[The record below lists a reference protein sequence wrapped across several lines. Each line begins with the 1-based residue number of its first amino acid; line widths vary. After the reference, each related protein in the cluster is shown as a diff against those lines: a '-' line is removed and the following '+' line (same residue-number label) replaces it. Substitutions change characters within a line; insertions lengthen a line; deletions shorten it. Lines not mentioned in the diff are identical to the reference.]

1 MKVLFD
7 HQIFTLQKFGGISRY
22 VVRLAE
28 MLKSEGH
35 TPEISAAMHQ
45 NYFLSQSKE
54 FGHGRYYSEQFLR
67 GQGRFAL
74 LFNDWVFRFKQK
86 VFKPDIVHET
96 FFSGRSL
103 KSKKYPTVLTVYD
116 MIHEKFPESF
126 PANDKTAEAKRH
138 AVQRA
143 DLVLC
148 ISESTR
154 EDLLSF
160 VETDPSK
167 VKVTYLGFDPVTHVS
182 SAKIQYAPTDKPF
195 LLYVGSRGGYKNFSV
210 FMSAF
215 AELGEKFANLQVVA
229 FGGGLFSEQ
238 ELALQSKLGI
248 ADRVFQIGGGDDFLN
263 CMYQQAVAF
272 VFPSLYEGFGIPPLE
287 AMANGCPVIS
297 SNRSSM
303 PEVIGNA
310 GLFFNPEQAAELK
323 SAIVKVVEDQHL
335 RETLVAFGYERIKEF
350 SWQKCMEN
358 TLKEYQELL
367 DNV

>member
-1 MKVLFD
+1 
-7 HQIFTLQKFGGISRY
+7 
-22 VVRLAE
+22 
-28 MLKSEGH
+28 
-35 TPEISAAMHQ
+35 
-45 NYFLSQSKE
+45 
-54 FGHGRYYSEQFLR
+54 
-67 GQGRFAL
+67 
-74 LFNDWVFRFKQK
+74 
-86 VFKPDIVHET
+86 
-96 FFSGRSL
+96 
-103 KSKKYPTVLTVYD
+103 
-116 MIHEKFPESF
+116 
-126 PANDKTAEAKRH
+126 
-138 AVQRA
+138 
-143 DLVLC
+143 
-148 ISESTR
+148 
-154 EDLLSF
+154 
-160 VETDPSK
+160 
-167 VKVTYLGFDPVTHVS
+167 
-182 SAKIQYAPTDKPF
+182 
-195 LLYVGSRGGYKNFSV
+195 
-210 FMSAF
+210 MSAF